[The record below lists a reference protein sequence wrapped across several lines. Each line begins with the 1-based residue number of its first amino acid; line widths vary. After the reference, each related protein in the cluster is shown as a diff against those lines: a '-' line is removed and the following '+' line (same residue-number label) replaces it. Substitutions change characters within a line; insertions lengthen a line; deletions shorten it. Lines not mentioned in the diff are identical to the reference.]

1 MIDRATMKLNIEP
14 LLIDALRE
22 DINCGDI
29 SAKSV
34 LPVPKNGIASL
45 ICKSNGILCGIEVF
59 ARVFTLLDDSIEFT
73 FNFRDGDEIKSG
85 DLIAYVKGDMRTILS
100 AERTALNY
108 LQRMSGIASR
118 THEITQI
125 LKGSKTELLDTRKT
139 TPNNRIFEKYA
150 VKTGGGNNH
159 RYNLSGGIMLKDNH
173 IGAAGGITQAIAM
186 ARDYAPFVHKIEVET
201 ETLEMVEEAVN
212 AGADIIMLD
221 NMDFETMDKAMKII
235 GTGAKTEISGNVDKT
250 TLPDLLKLEPDYVS
264 MGAIT
269 YSAPVLDFSLKN
281 LHPTGE

>member
-1 MIDRATMKLNIEP
+1 MLFRS

-22 DINCGDI
+22 DINYGDI

-59 ARVFTLLDDSIEFT
+59 AWVFTLLDDSIEFT

-85 DLIAYVKGDMRTILS
+85 DLIAYVKGDMGTILS

-186 ARDYAPFVHKIEVET
+186 ARDYTPFVHKIEVET
-201 ETLEMVEEAVN
+201 KMIE
-212 AGADIIMLD
+212 
-221 NMDFETMDKAMKII
+221 I
-235 GTGAKTEISGNVDKT
+235 GRASCRERV
-250 TLPDLLKLEPDYVS
+250 
-264 MGAIT
+264 
-269 YSAPVLDFSLKN
+269 
-281 LHPTGE
+281 